1 MYKLKVYIDTSVIG
15 GCFDKEFE
23 KYSNIIIDN
32 FIKSKMLAV
41 ISKITLDELE
51 KAPIKVI
58 DKYKNIPDKNKIV
71 IQITEDVINLADK
84 YIANKVIPN
93 KMFSDALHIV

>member
-32 FIKSKMLAV
+32 FIKR
-41 ISKITLDELE
+41 
-51 KAPIKVI
+51 
-58 DKYKNIPDKNKIV
+58 NIR
-71 IQITEDVINLADK
+71 
-84 YIANKVIPN
+84 
-93 KMFSDALHIV
+93 